1 MIQADAIIDFT
12 LAYNNYKKPL
22 YNYVFKMIDDRIIT
36 DDIIQN
42 VFLKYYENLSLI
54 KNSSATGNWL
64 FTTARNEVFGFL
76 RKKKIRS
83 ENYIDENFEYA
94 SDTNINEFV
103 EELEIK
109 EMIDKEISKI
119 DDDSREIFVLR
130 EYSGLSYSEISN
142 ILGIEQS
149 IVKGRLFRTRQKLID
164 KFSKLV
170 R

>member
-22 YNYVFKMIDDRIIT
+22 YNYVLKMIDDRIIT